1 MFKCVLI
8 SYMSTYMS
16 KGGSQVLQNFEGEL
30 LIGEWG
36 GGEGVRSIFQGGTD
50 TLEDTMVPAS
60 SLLSI
65 RSNLTYL
72 HGFSCLCCC
81 HSS

>member
-30 LIGEWG
+30 LRGECVG
-36 GGEGVRSIFQGGTD
+36 GGGAGG
-50 TLEDTMVPAS
+50 
-60 SLLSI
+60 
-65 RSNLTYL
+65 
-72 HGFSCLCCC
+72 GGGGGGG
-81 HSS
+81 

>member
-30 LIGEWG
+30 LIGEW

>member
-36 GGEGVRSIFQGGTD
+36 GGGGGGNI
-50 TLEDTMVPAS
+50 S
-60 SLLSI
+60 
-65 RSNLTYL
+65 
-72 HGFSCLCCC
+72 GGG
-81 HSS
+81 